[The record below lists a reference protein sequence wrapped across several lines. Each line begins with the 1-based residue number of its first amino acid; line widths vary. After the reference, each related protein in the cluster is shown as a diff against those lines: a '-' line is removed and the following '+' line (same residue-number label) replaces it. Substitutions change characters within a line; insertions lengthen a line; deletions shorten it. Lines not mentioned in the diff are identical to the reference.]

1 MYQVTLHH
9 KAASFYDR
17 LSEKQKNRLDKAI
30 DRLEDNPLYGKD
42 IKKLRGKLKG
52 KHRLKVGSFRIVY
65 WVNKERNLVIGES
78 IGPKRDIY

>member
-1 MYQVTLHH
+1 MYQVILHH
-9 KAASFYDR
+9 RAASFYDR

-52 KHRLKVGSFRIVY
+52 KHRLKVGSFRVVY
-65 WVNKERNLVIGES
+65 LVNKERNLVIVES
-78 IGPKRDIY
+78 IGPRGDIY